1 MTDSEEPHE
10 IEKIIA
16 ERNLVAASKALA
28 AANEKR
34 ETHELAAKVKE
45 ALVGAQETLREEIK
59 KANEAIKR
67 GGRAEEFRFQPNP
80 QPGTGNV
87 LTANLSLADAAGTLR
102 DYVITVDSAHGR
114 IVMRGAG
121 VTLKQSLTNILQVQR
136 EDWSQFLIGMYASN
150 MR

>member
-1 MTDSEEPHE
+1 MADSEEPHE

-16 ERNLVAASKALA
+16 ERNIVEANKASA
-28 AANEKR
+28 AADEKR
-34 ETHELAAKVKE
+34 ETNELAAKVKE

-80 QPGTGNV
+80 QPGTGNL

-102 DYVITVDSAHGR
+102 DYVITVDSAHGK

-121 VTLKQSLTNILQVQR
+121 VTLQQSLTNILQVQR
-136 EDWSQFLIGMYASN
+136 EDWSRFLSGMYASN